1 MLFFSH
7 RKKLGDLYLEWI
19 DENDLLDC
27 PQNMV
32 LFMQINGL
40 LNEDKA
46 REMLG
51 LPVIKSL
58 VPEGVKIDEG

>member
-1 MLFFSH
+1 MLLFSQ

-19 DENDLLDC
+19 KENSILDC
-27 PQNMV
+27 PLSMV
-32 LFMQINGL
+32 SFMQINGL

-51 LPVIKSL
+51 LRPLVKS
-58 VPEGVKIDEG
+58 DEERH

>member
-1 MLFFSH
+1 MLFFSQ

-19 DENDLLDC
+19 KENGILDC
-27 PQNMV
+27 PLSMV
-32 LFMQINGL
+32 SFMQINGL

-51 LPVIKSL
+51 LPVRPAEKGR
-58 VPEGVKIDEG
+58 VNNE